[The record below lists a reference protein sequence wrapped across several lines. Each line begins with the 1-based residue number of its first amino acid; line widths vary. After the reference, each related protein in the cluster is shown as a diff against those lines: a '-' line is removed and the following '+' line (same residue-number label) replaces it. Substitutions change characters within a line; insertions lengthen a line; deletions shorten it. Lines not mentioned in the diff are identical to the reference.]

1 MLEGYLFIDLYG
13 EFDSPTMINKISLR
27 PLIKDV
33 SKTNDQL
40 TQHQIPKLDSICVTE
55 DGTEWTFLSP
65 NNFYLSDTLDMDKQ
79 IGWGG
84 TSSTPQYEEV
94 AGSISPEWSFPT
106 KSVRAMRVRLLAEK
120 PQLNVGIGHFFYLDT
135 SPAYNKDGDKK
146 DNFLRID
153 GDNPRIDDP
162 TYFNQS
168 MDDAVTKTSRRLEV
182 LDGWRWCISIRDIT
196 YSVNYYVPNGE
207 AESITTNF
215 DKEIDRLSI
224 SVTETI
230 PANCSLEY
238 YITADA
244 GKTWTKILP
253 TNRDRDTDSIT
264 PTVIVFNEQYPT
276 DLMPDSSV
284 SYVNT
289 IGKADRLKLKVTMS
303 LSGTEGDLS
312 QTPELI
318 DYTISIIFKE

>member
-1 MLEGYLFIDLYG
+1 
-13 EFDSPTMINKISLR
+13 
-27 PLIKDV
+27 
-33 SKTNDQL
+33 
-40 TQHQIPKLDSICVTE
+40 
-55 DGTEWTFLSP
+55 
-65 NNFYLSDTLDMDKQ
+65 
-79 IGWGG
+79 
-84 TSSTPQYEEV
+84 
-94 AGSISPEWSFPT
+94 
-106 KSVRAMRVRLLAEK
+106 
-120 PQLNVGIGHFFYLDT
+120 
-135 SPAYNKDGDKK
+135 
-146 DNFLRID
+146 
-153 GDNPRIDDP
+153 
-162 TYFNQS
+162 